1 MKRIAPAAFV
11 LAASVLSPLSLSA
24 QSMPELFQKAKQ
36 QVKLGAFD
44 QALTTLAALDAESSK
59 PENAAERRALEPS
72 LRFYRGVCESA
83 LGRDREAQADFRFFV
98 AQNPRAKIDPALY
111 PKKAVAAFE
120 QARREQGGGSGSADV
135 SAAIQAPSL
144 KESFDRFRPD
154 PFTPGGEA
162 GTDWAS
168 GPVRYVLTPEEKRQ
182 WDLLSGASERS
193 EFVTKFW
200 ASRDPRPETPVNE
213 FREEFERRVLFADG
227 AFRQGELR
235 GSLTDR
241 GMVFVLIGAP
251 FNVNRRPITATEDGS
266 DVRNNSLT
274 GSLDTIGKLKDTS
287 EMDTSRNLMETWHYR
302 RESLPSAAPYKEVVF
317 HFITR
322 KGYGEN
328 VMQREP
334 VALTTLEFA
343 RRSGRAAS

>member
-11 LAASVLSPLSLSA
+11 LAAALLPASA
-24 QSMPELFQKAKQ
+24 VSGQTQAMPELFQKAKQ
-36 QVKLGAFD
+36 QVKLGAWD

-59 PENAAERRALEPS
+59 PENAGERRALEPS
-72 LRFYRGVCESA
+72 LRFYRGVCQSA
-83 LGRDREAQADFRFFV
+83 LGHDSEAQADFRFFL
-98 AQNPRAKIDPALY
+98 AQNPRARIDPALY
-111 PKKAVAAFE
+111 PKKVVTAFE
-120 QARREQGGGSGSADV
+120 QARHGTGGTGSTDN
-135 SAAIQAPSL
+135 QPPSL

-154 PFTPGGEA
+154 PFTPAADVGDDWANGPVKYLMTPDEKKDWDLRA
-162 GTDWAS
+162 GT
-168 GPVRYVLTPEEKRQ
+168 G
-182 WDLLSGASERS
+182 ERS

-200 ASRDPRPETPVNE
+200 TSRDPRPETPENE
-213 FREEFERRVLFADG
+213 FREEFERRVIFADG

-241 GMVFVLIGAP
+241 GMVFVLVGPP
-251 FNVNRRPITATEDGS
+251 FNVGRRPITAAEDGS
-266 DVRNNSLT
+266 DVRNNSAT

-287 EMDTSRNLMETWHYR
+287 EMDTSRNQMESWHYR
-302 RESLPSAAPYKEVVF
+302 RESLPPDAPYKEVVF

-334 VALTTLEFA
+334 VSLTTLEFA
-343 RRSGRAAS
+343 RHARRTGY

>member
-11 LAASVLSPLSLSA
+11 LAASLLSPLSLSA

-44 QALTTLAALDAESSK
+44 QALATLAALDAESSK

-83 LGRDREAQADFRFFV
+83 LGRDREAQEDFRFFV
-98 AQNPRAKIDPALY
+98 AHNPRAAIDPALY
-111 PKKAVAAFE
+111 PKRVVAAFE
-120 QARREQGGGSGSADV
+120 QARREGGGSGSGDPSPAN
-135 SAAIQAPSL
+135 QPSL
-144 KESFDRFRPD
+144 KESFERFRPD
-154 PFTPGGEA
+154 PFTPAGEA
-162 GTDWAS
+162 GADWAS
-168 GPVRYVLTPEEKRQ
+168 GPVRYLLTPEEKRQ
-182 WDLLSGASERS
+182 WDVLSGAGEHS

-200 ASRDPRPETPVNE
+200 ASRDRRPETPVNE

-241 GMVFVLIGAP
+241 GMVFVLVGAP
-251 FNVNRRPITATEDGS
+251 HNVNRRPITATEDGS

-274 GSLDTIGKLKDTS
+274 GSQDTIGKLKDTS
-287 EMDTSRNLMETWHYR
+287 DMDTSRNLMETWHYR

>member
-11 LAASVLSPLSLSA
+11 LAAFLLSPLPLSA

-44 QALTTLAALDAESSK
+44 QALATLAALDAESSK
-59 PENAAERRALEPS
+59 PGNEADRRAMEPS

-83 LGRDREAQADFRFFV
+83 LGRDREAQEDFRFFV
-98 AQNPRAKIDPALY
+98 AQNPRAKLDPALY
-111 PKKAVAAFE
+111 PKKVVAAFE
-120 QARREQGGGSGSADV
+120 QARREQGGSGSGDASA
-135 SAAIQAPSL
+135 SNQAPSL
-144 KESFDRFRPD
+144 KETFDRFRPD
-154 PFTPGGEA
+154 PFTPAGEA
-162 GTDWAS
+162 GADWAA
-168 GPVRYVLTPEEKRQ
+168 GPVRYVLTPDEKRQ
-182 WDLLSGASERS
+182 WELLSGTGERS

-227 AFRQGELR
+227 AFRQGEVR

-241 GMVFVLIGAP
+241 GMVFVLLGAP
-251 FNVNRRPITATEDGS
+251 FNVNRRPITAAEDGS

-287 EMDTSRNLMETWHYR
+287 EMDTSRNQMETWHYR
-302 RESLPSAAPYKEVVF
+302 RESLPAAAPYKEVVF